1 MDEVHDCEKWTRQ
14 RVISDLV
21 SHLGW
26 PQEIYNVEW
35 IQDTVYGDSDTL
47 IRVTPWTEY
56 GEVVRLALK
65 SRFDEAEASAFDK
78 RFEEDEPGENDA
90 QDSSSGPEGPHAFHE
105 LVGAVGP

>member
-14 RVISDLV
+14 RIIDDVV

-47 IRVTPWTEY
+47 IRVVPWPEY

-78 RFEEDEPGENDA
+78 RFEEDDPGENDSR
-90 QDSSSGPEGPHAFHE
+90 DPSGEPEGPHAYHE
-105 LVGAVGP
+105 LAGAVRW